1 MLSHLLESRRARER
15 RPAVLALSVAVRVTL
30 GALAVVGTLRAGT
43 EDPPPPEVIDPIFL
57 PDAPDEPPTRTS
69 SSAGGGGGDAVAP
82 RPDVDRIFED
92 VVSIDPGIPPVDPGA
107 EPTPDD
113 FRRGGG
119 GVSSLLGAAPGGG
132 PVGGGPFSLAQVE
145 RAVIALPGSPVP
157 RFPEMLRAGGIEGRV
172 LARFVVDSSG
182 RMEPASFEVLS
193 STHELFAASVR
204 EALGRTRFAPAEA
217 GGRRVRQ
224 LVEQAFVFAIER

>member
-15 RPAVLALSVAVRVTL
+15 RPAVLALSVAIHVTL

-43 EDPPPPEVIDPIFL
+43 EDPPPPEVIDPILL
-57 PDAPDEPPTRTS
+57 PRDSDAPTTRNS
-69 SSAGGGGGDAVAP
+69 SSADRGDGRGLPPQRDIA
-82 RPDVDRIFED
+82 RIFED
-92 VVSIDPGIPPVDPGA
+92 VVTIDPGIPPVDPGA
-107 EPTPDD
+107 DPTPDD

-119 GVSSLLGAAPGGG
+119 AVSSVLGAVPGGG
-132 PVGGGPFSLAQVE
+132 PAGEGPFSFAQVE
-145 RAVIALPGSPVP
+145 RAVIALPGAPVP

-193 STHELFAASVR
+193 SSHELFAASVR
-204 EALGRTRFAPAEA
+204 EALARTRFAPAEA